1 MTLSATT
8 DQEAC
13 DTAGLRASIRLP
25 LGGTLLLLAALTLLG
40 FYRYGQ
46 EVIDRKVMVQAG
58 NVERLFRQNWQRDAE
73 LFRDQIDFLQ
83 RDPQIRAAFAARD
96 RTELLSRTE
105 AWWVDLRAKFRV
117 THFYFHLPDKTNFLR
132 VQHPQRYGDRVER
145 FTLNQAAETGADAAG
160 LELGTF
166 GSFTLR
172 VVHPWRV
179 NGELL
184 GYIELGEEI
193 EHLTPWLKQTLGVE
207 LVLVLE
213 KKFTTRSGWEEGQRM
228 FNRHESWDESPHYVV
243 IDRTEHVWMPEL
255 ESFLLAA
262 DAGEARQPS
271 FDVQSGQR
279 LFRVRQLP
287 LTDASQ
293 RQVGHILVLVDMAE
307 AQASLGR
314 SLAYLAGIILLVG
327 GLVMVLFWVYVGR
340 VQARFDQYL
349 QRQATL
355 AQDCQ
360 HREQQLLEQQELLI
374 REKQLYQRVTVEEQT
389 LGMLLR
395 LALEPTRLEVF
406 LRTALERL
414 FASLPWIQQMP
425 EGAVFLVDQEDGG
438 GLLRLAASHNFAP
451 DLQRRCAQV
460 PFGSC
465 LCGRAAASRE
475 PLFAAGVDERH
486 ETHFDGMAAHGHY
499 VIPLLRGDRLIGV
512 YTLYITDGTAR
523 NDRDEVFLQRVG
535 EVLALGIEQRR
546 NPAPVAARAP
556 WEATP

>member
-132 VQHPQRYGDRVER
+132 VHHPQRYGDRVER

-271 FDVQSGQR
+271 FDVQS
-279 LFRVRQLP
+279 
-287 LTDASQ
+287 AS
-293 RQVGHILVLVDMAE
+293 GYSGS
-307 AQASLGR
+307 ASCR
-314 SLAYLAGIILLVG
+314 
-327 GLVMVLFWVYVGR
+327 
-340 VQARFDQYL
+340 
-349 QRQATL
+349 
-355 AQDCQ
+355 
-360 HREQQLLEQQELLI
+360 
-374 REKQLYQRVTVEEQT
+374 
-389 LGMLLR
+389 
-395 LALEPTRLEVF
+395 
-406 LRTALERL
+406 
-414 FASLPWIQQMP
+414 
-425 EGAVFLVDQEDGG
+425 
-438 GLLRLAASHNFAP
+438 
-451 DLQRRCAQV
+451 
-460 PFGSC
+460 
-465 LCGRAAASRE
+465 
-475 PLFAAGVDERH
+475 
-486 ETHFDGMAAHGHY
+486 
-499 VIPLLRGDRLIGV
+499 
-512 YTLYITDGTAR
+512 
-523 NDRDEVFLQRVG
+523 
-535 EVLALGIEQRR
+535 
-546 NPAPVAARAP
+546 
-556 WEATP
+556 